1 MKLIDEK
8 IIDDLFESLGLRFL
22 AQKEQSEIMTRV
34 LELISKRAGLKIVE
48 KFSNQETEKFNKI
61 PADDLAQMENFMIA
75 KNANA
80 KKIFQEEAEMVK
92 EEILRE
98 NIS

>member
-22 AQKEQSEIMTRV
+22 AEKEQKEIMTRV

-48 KFSNQETEKFNKI
+48 KFNDKEVEKFNKI
-61 PADDLAQMENFMIA
+61 PADDLARMEDFMLA

-80 KKIFQEEAEMVK
+80 KKIFRQEAELVK
-92 EEILRE
+92 GEILKDKKM
-98 NIS
+98 

>member
-22 AQKEQSEIMTRV
+22 AEKEQKEIMTRI

-48 KFSNQETEKFNKI
+48 KFSNKEVEEFNKI
-61 PADDLAQMENFMIA
+61 PADDLARMEDFMLA

-80 KKIFQEEAEMVK
+80 KKIFQQEAELVK
-92 EEILRE
+92 EEILKE
-98 NIS
+98 KS